1 MGLRICF
8 HGTLLFVFIG
18 LCICF
23 HGTSGLL
30 ASLSEDMVLFYLK
43 SQFLFFGLH
52 VGKSHTI
59 IKNIILLVCMFEISY
74 NGFESVWQGALTPD
88 GLIYVQVLVSFS
100 VLKTVLYLPLI
111 KVLTLFY
118 NDKSIDIDFNQ
129 NSHIN
134 IPNYKKLIAISKKLE
149 NFNENF
155 IKNIDKIY
163 TKIFRGILSR
173 SVLNVSKNIYN
184 VEINCDNNLDYRIFD
199 EILEKNT
206 NFNKKIYKIFNKNY
220 IKFSKILI
228 SLIENIFVDAALIV
242 TMSNYNLKMICDNNL
257 DYSRKLKIHDWSIHR
272 KSYRILNL
280 FKSNHN
286 SNHTALPGYD
296 NNIYQ
301 MKLSLTLYFHYKFG
315 LEHKTSLTKINYIF
329 FARKLF
335 MKPNIDQR
343 SHKCT
348 NILLFIV
355 KRHLFLT
362 YFLKNLSFMSG
373 CHFNLDKIFLHLYFF
388 KVDLHAQFL
397 MNTTFFKN
405 YLAQTL

>member
-163 TKIFRGILSR
+163 TKIFSGILSR
-173 SVLNVSKNIYN
+173 SLLNVSKNIYN

-206 NFNKKIYKIFNKNY
+206 NFN
-220 IKFSKILI
+220 
-228 SLIENIFVDAALIV
+228 
-242 TMSNYNLKMICDNNL
+242 
-257 DYSRKLKIHDWSIHR
+257 
-272 KSYRILNL
+272 
-280 FKSNHN
+280 
-286 SNHTALPGYD
+286 
-296 NNIYQ
+296 
-301 MKLSLTLYFHYKFG
+301 
-315 LEHKTSLTKINYIF
+315 
-329 FARKLF
+329 
-335 MKPNIDQR
+335 
-343 SHKCT
+343 
-348 NILLFIV
+348 
-355 KRHLFLT
+355 
-362 YFLKNLSFMSG
+362 
-373 CHFNLDKIFLHLYFF
+373 
-388 KVDLHAQFL
+388 
-397 MNTTFFKN
+397 
-405 YLAQTL
+405 